1 MTMRRTRS
9 AVLILIASLTA
20 GCARAVSVGTQPGPV
35 YAVQVRN
42 TLSQDMI
49 VSYDA
54 GSGPAILG
62 TVRANGS
69 ERFVIAVRSPGAV
82 TITAR
87 DASGSRS
94 AGPYTVQ
101 LQSDTTAEVVLR

>member
-1 MTMRRTRS
+1 M
-9 AVLILIASLTA
+9 
-20 GCARAVSVGTQPGPV
+20 GTQPGPT

-62 TVRANGS
+62 TVRAGTS
-69 ERFVIAVRSPGAV
+69 ERFVIAVRSPGPV
-82 TITAR
+82 TISAR
-87 DASGSRS
+87 ESSGGRT

-101 LQSDTTAEVVLR
+101 LQAGTTAEVVLR